1 MIKSIIH
8 NVFIIITLLL
18 VALSFNFSVNAANK
32 NNKIDKKQIAASLII
47 KAKKALISGNS
58 KLAQNYWQQ
67 AKSIDPS
74 LSKPAWLNQEA
85 TKTFSQKND
94 KPYLTEEE
102 FVELLKNMPYEK
114 AKIELDKKLLFN
126 PNNTKLRLVYLELAE
141 KNKDEIETKR
151 HRELLGIK
159 EQKSFNYANAFK
171 YLLVVIVICLII
183 YELITIFRTTN
194 HTQQQS

>member
-8 NVFIIITLLL
+8 NIFIIITLLL
-18 VALSFNFSVNAANK
+18 VALSFNFSVNAASK
-32 NNKIDKKQIAASLII
+32 NNEIDKKQIAVSLIV
-47 KAKKALISGNS
+47 KAKNALISGNS

-74 LSKPAWLNQEA
+74 LSKPAWLDQKA
-85 TKTFSQKND
+85 IKAFSKKND
-94 KPYLTEEE
+94 IYLTEEK
-102 FVELLKNMPYEK
+102 FVELLKTMPYEK

-141 KNKDEIETKR
+141 KNNDEIETKR

-171 YLLVVIVICLII
+171 YLLIVIVICLII

-194 HTQQQS
+194 HSQQQS

>member
-8 NVFIIITLLL
+8 NIFIIITLLL
-18 VALSFNFSVNAANK
+18 VALSFNFSVNAASK
-32 NNKIDKKQIAASLII
+32 NNEIDKKQIAVSLIV
-47 KAKKALISGNS
+47 KAKNALISGNS

-74 LSKPAWLNQEA
+74 LSKPAWLDQKA
-85 TKTFSQKND
+85 IKAFSKKND
-94 KPYLTEEE
+94 IYLTEEK
-102 FVELLKNMPYEK
+102 FVELLKTMPYEK

-141 KNKDEIETKR
+141 KNKDEIEIKR

-171 YLLVVIVICLII
+171 YLLIVIVICLII
-183 YELITIFRTTN
+183 YELKTIFRTTN
-194 HTQQQS
+194 HTQQ

>member
-18 VALSFNFSVNAANK
+18 VALSFNFSVNAASK

-74 LSKPAWLNQEA
+74 LSKPDWLNQ
-85 TKTFSQKND
+85 
-94 KPYLTEEE
+94 
-102 FVELLKNMPYEK
+102 
-114 AKIELDKKLLFN
+114 
-126 PNNTKLRLVYLELAE
+126 
-141 KNKDEIETKR
+141 
-151 HRELLGIK
+151 
-159 EQKSFNYANAFK
+159 
-171 YLLVVIVICLII
+171 
-183 YELITIFRTTN
+183 
-194 HTQQQS
+194 

>member
-18 VALSFNFSVNAANK
+18 VALSFNFSVNAASK

-67 AKSIDPS
+67 AKSIDSS

-85 TKTFSQKND
+85 TKAFSKKND
-94 KPYLTEEE
+94 NLYLTEEK
-102 FVELLKNMPYEK
+102 FVESLKTMPYEK

-141 KNKDEIETKR
+141 MR
-151 HRELLGIK
+151 SSLSR
-159 EQKSFNYANAFK
+159 
-171 YLLVVIVICLII
+171 
-183 YELITIFRTTN
+183 
-194 HTQQQS
+194 